1 MFMSPNGST
10 GVYTYAKV
18 LTCIHRSFS
27 LIPLKLYIVL
37 HFITWMQNLRGNTGN
52 SSYTLT
58 NLSILTK
65 AYFSIWMQRMSQCKC
80 YSVHSDGFLYI
91 PFFFFPLFNE
101 LAFPSCSIT
110 CPGSIFL
117 FQYSALSVY
126 NLRTLSQLLICFLK
140 NTFILSHDFIII
152 FVPFP
157 FLGSSTLW
165 KWWMLSY

>member
-1 MFMSPNGST
+1 MSPNEST
-10 GVYTYAKV
+10 KVYTYAKV
-18 LTCIHRSFS
+18 LAGIRRSFS
-27 LIPLKLYIVL
+27 LTPLKLYVVL
-37 HFITWMQNLRGNTGN
+37 HFITCMQNLPRSTGN

-65 AYFSIWMQRMSQCKC
+65 AYFFIWMQRMSQCKR
-80 YSVHSDGFLYI
+80 YSVHSEGFLYI
-91 PFFFFPLFNE
+91 LFFFPLFNE

-140 NTFILSHDFIII
+140 NTFILSHDFIIFFI
-152 FVPFP
+152 PFP